1 MESPGAHPDGRARRP
16 WTLTPFESSRR
27 LTWAA
32 VQREL
37 RALGVEAM
45 VVALLLVSARST
57 GIQTLPP
64 PDLAAQFLA
73 PLRQPVPRP
82 VQEQLTWVGLDGVGA
97 PLSVMAVAPP
107 APRGPDRGA
116 PQTPAPDSVS
126 SPPAEPEPERAFSEI
141 EVDSVAAID
150 PEGGGP
156 VYPQELIDQGI
167 EGTVLLRFVVDTVGR
182 VDLVTV
188 RVIRE
193 AHPGFETA
201 VREALPR
208 MRYRA
213 AQLNGQKVRQL
224 VEQPFTFRIR

>member
-1 MESPGAHPDGRARRP
+1 M
-16 WTLTPFESSRR
+16 
-27 LTWAA
+27 
-32 VQREL
+32 
-37 RALGVEAM
+37 GVEAM
-45 VVALLLVSARST
+45 VVALLLLSARST
-57 GIQTLPP
+57 GIQSPPP
-64 PDLAAQFLA
+64 PDMAARFLA

-82 VQEQLTWVGLDGVGA
+82 VQEQLTWVGLDGSGAPPAAVTAAPPTPRGTDPGA
-97 PLSVMAVAPP
+97 PLPP
-107 APRGPDRGA
+107 S
-116 PQTPAPDSVS
+116 PDSVS
-126 SPPAEPEPERAFSEI
+126 SPPEAPEPDRAFSEI

-156 VYPQELIDQGI
+156 VYPQELIDQEI
-167 EGTVLLRFVVDTVGR
+167 EGTVLLRFVVDTGGR
-182 VDLVTV
+182 VDLQTV

-193 AHPGFETA
+193 AHPGFEAA